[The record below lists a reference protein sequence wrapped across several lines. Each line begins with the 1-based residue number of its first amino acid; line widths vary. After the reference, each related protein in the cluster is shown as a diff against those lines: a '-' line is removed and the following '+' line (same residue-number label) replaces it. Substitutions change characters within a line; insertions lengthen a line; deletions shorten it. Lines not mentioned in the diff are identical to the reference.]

1 MTRALL
7 RPFTSVFASAFA
19 AVLVSA
25 STTIVHAQGSRDG
38 PIASRVEGVRS
49 GTVRM
54 SFAAREGV
62 CGDGMSW
69 YRSRPN
75 GLSGSFYNYNG
86 GRDVEPTCQRGPVR
100 IVVKRD
106 EGQTREIR
114 TYVGGTWK
122 PDQSATD
129 IGTVSA
135 ADAGQWLL
143 AQAEQGDDRIAGS
156 AMSAATL
163 GDSVDGTATLLRIAN
178 DDKRTAGIRSSAL
191 NWLGEVAGERIAAK
205 LDSIAY
211 EEGDRELR
219 KQAIYSISRRPA
231 DEAVPTLIKMAE
243 TLPDRELRKTAVYS
257 LARIK
262 DPRAVA
268 WITRAVGEK

>member
-1 MTRALL
+1 MTRAIL
-7 RPFTSVFASAFA
+7 RPVASALA
-19 AVLVSA
+19 AVASVLVCA
-25 STTIVHAQGSRDG
+25 STTVVDAQGSRDG
-38 PIASRVEGVRS
+38 PIAARVAGVQT

-62 CGDGMSW
+62 CGDGWSW
-69 YRSRPN
+69 YRSRSN
-75 GLSGSFYNYNG
+75 GVSGSFYNYNG
-86 GRDVEPTCQRGPVR
+86 GKDVEPPCQRGPVR
-100 IVVKRD
+100 LVVNRD
-106 EGQTREIR
+106 QGQTREIR
-114 TYVGGTWK
+114 MYVGGTWK
-122 PDQSATD
+122 TDQSATD
-129 IGTVSA
+129 LGTVSA
-135 ADAGQWLL
+135 AEAGRWLL

-163 GDSVDGTATLLRIAN
+163 GDSIEGTATLLRIAT
-178 DDKRTAGIRSSAL
+178 DSKRSAGIRSSAL
-191 NWLGEVAGERIAAK
+191 NWLGEVAGEKVAAK

-219 KQAIYSISRRPA
+219 KQAIYSIARRPA

-243 TLPDRELRKTAVYS
+243 TLPDRELRKAAVYS